1 MNFLL
6 KYKPIAK
13 LVSKTKEMLITGS
26 TPHQLSMAIT
36 LGAIFGILPFLGVT
50 TIVLAFLA
58 VVFRLNMVVI
68 QLANYMVYPLQ
79 LLCYLPF
86 LKMGKFLGN
95 IQSISA
101 TQVFEIMK
109 ENWINGIER
118 LWLIHV
124 WAIIAWALIV
134 IPVGL
139 IVYRLLKNTIHNI
152 KNRLRNKTIT
162 HTTTPGL

>member
-50 TIVLAFLA
+50 TIVLAFVA

-68 QLANYMVYPLQ
+68 QLTNYMVYPLQ
-79 LLCYLPF
+79 LLFYLPF
-86 LKMGKFLGN
+86 LKMGKFLGD

-109 ENWINGIER
+109 ENWISGIER

-124 WAIIAWALIV
+124 WAILAWALIV
-134 IPVGL
+134 IPVGF

-152 KNRLRNKTIT
+152 KNRLRNKTIA
-162 HTTTPGL
+162 HTTTPD